1 MPSTPRTATTLL
13 VLLLTVICY
22 VSSSS
27 LTCTVVVE
35 AFSSSCAT
43 TTRISTTT
51 AAFFSKTTLSPPP
64 LTTTTTTA
72 GSRRSMSS
80 DDEDEAGTPTAP
92 ATKLSLEEKMAQ
104 WEATDEEKKA
114 ATLGGLI
121 PEPMMGSGRKS
132 SGEEETGVSAERS
145 DAFDVGLYIAFP
157 IMVLSGLF
165 FALFPFI
172 MGSIDVD
179 SVGPPP
185 TI

>member
-1 MPSTPRTATTLL
+1 
-13 VLLLTVICY
+13 
-22 VSSSS
+22 
-27 LTCTVVVE
+27 
-35 AFSSSCAT
+35 
-43 TTRISTTT
+43 
-51 AAFFSKTTLSPPP
+51 
-64 LTTTTTTA
+64 
-72 GSRRSMSS
+72 MSS
-80 DDEDEAGTPTAP
+80 DDGDAADPPAATP
-92 ATKLSLEEKMAQ
+92 TKLSLEEKMAQ

-132 SGEEETGVSAERS
+132 GGKEEIGRSPERS